1 MTPIPITGITEDWS
15 VMASVSGTQ
24 AFYNW
29 HQAWKAVPGD
39 MHGSA
44 SITATKAKAAL
55 GAIGV
60 QGSWNDWLKKAEAV
74 KAGRTGSHQVSKNYP
89 LHLIFASIKFQRS
102 GIKLRWDLDER
113 MASVMVIHGC
123 CCGEKNWG
131 DKRIDRDLEY
141 RGWVYFA

>member
-60 QGSWNDWLKKAEAV
+60 QGCLNVWLNKAEAV
-74 KAGRTGSHQVSKNYP
+74 KAGRTESHQDNRNYP
-89 LHLIFASIKFQRS
+89 LHLIFASIKFQKA
-102 GIKLRWDLDER
+102 GIKSRWDLEEQ
-113 MASVMVIHGC
+113 MASVMVIQEC
-123 CCGEKNWG
+123 
-131 DKRIDRDLEY
+131 
-141 RGWVYFA
+141 YFNQLFHY